1 MSIIPLMRRPWDDV
15 DHRRCCLSVP
25 ITTRLCGRNHFES
38 IFISKKNLTICM
50 SEPIMKTVTV
60 SGKGQISIPQE
71 IRKQLAVEKGSK
83 LVIVLKD
90 KKLLIRK
97 ATDISQSVVNDFED
111 VVLYSEH
118 SLKGIWDSK
127 EDEVWNRYLKT

>member
-1 MSIIPLMRRPWDDV
+1 MP
-15 DHRRCCLSVP
+15 
-25 ITTRLCGRNHFES
+25 ES
-38 IFISKKNLTICM
+38 
-50 SEPIMKTVTV
+50 IMKTVTV

-83 LVIVLKD
+83 LVIIPKD

-97 ATDISQSVVNDFED
+97 ASDVSQSIEDGFED
-111 VVLYSEH
+111 VVRYSER
-118 SLKGIWDSK
+118 SLEEIWNNE